1 MKYRGADLGVRANSL
16 RNRTPSLELSGSRQ
30 DAYPAGSALLLC
42 TVAPSGAARF
52 PFSSIELAIGW
63 REDDGVDEP
72 SQRLSGFRAGLL
84 TFQGV
89 TGTGN
94 QSSELTRSRR
104 RALVGGCSS
113 LYNAAT

>member
-1 MKYRGADLGVRANSL
+1 M
-16 RNRTPSLELSGSRQ
+16 RTQ
-30 DAYPAGSALLLC
+30 PA
-42 TVAPSGAARF
+42 APSCFVPSPLAVPRDFPSVRF
-52 PFSSIELAIGW
+52 ELAIGW

>member
-1 MKYRGADLGVRANSL
+1 
-16 RNRTPSLELSGSRQ
+16 
-30 DAYPAGSALLLC
+30 
-42 TVAPSGAARF
+42 
-52 PFSSIELAIGW
+52 
-63 REDDGVDEP
+63 
-72 SQRLSGFRAGLL
+72 LL

-94 QSSELTRSRR
+94 QSSKLTRSRR